1 MEPPTGFCASLLS
14 FIRFLPFFIGL
25 LLLGT
30 IKGILFCPL
39 ICLIIATG
47 NTAIILGLW
56 IVHSVWTYY
65 CVVRAKQFGPILKLV
80 IGLCVL
86 PVLLVVYPIVGILG
100 SIVGGA
106 AYGFLSPI
114 FATLEAVEEGK
125 DVKFY
130 HCFIDGTWSTVEKS
144 CMVVRDVKDVCFH
157 SYFSVMDDLRQ
168 KGPPDAKY
176 YEIRLLYIPGA
187 LIASVIGII
196 VDVPVISF
204 VALCKGPYMLF
215 KGWHR
220 LFHDL
225 IGREGPFLETI
236 CVPFAGLAIL
246 LWPLAVAGAIL
257 ASMLASFF
265 LGAYAG
271 VVAYQCTA
279 QAVADVVW
287 TLYGRDPPI
296 LLEYTEDL
304 SIVEINQ
311 LVAKRNVVLDEL
323 KSYLV
328 LAHKKMKQYTD
339 SDRRDVREV
348 GAKSTSCNVLQMKQD
363 MMVNRGCSI
372 SARSWDNIFEFHLE
386 GMVKVL
392 AEIDRHPLLTYS
404 TRKKKHE
411 SSFLFGLSYVIAASA
426 IYDEYSND
434 ILDMPEGSCFPR
446 PQFRKDVD
454 ASQRT
459 SNSNSVSRPSSFRKA
474 PSRTSSMKNNN
485 IAELKSFE
493 LLDAL
498 FKECFHVG
506 EKMVSEGII
515 TREDIEEA
523 KSGNGSRVISIGLPA
538 YCLVQGLLRSAKLN
552 SVGIMISDE
561 TELTIT
567 NRPRETFFDWFVN
580 PLLIIKEQIK
590 AENLSASEEDY
601 LCKLVLLG
609 GDAER
614 LKKSSVGPAP
624 ESDVKR
630 AELEALARRLQGITK
645 SMSRFPTFKRR
656 FNDLVRSL
664 SDDLKE
670 KSGGPIMTRSKSAF
684 ARLISLKSFKGTRA
698 NGSAQGSQHVA
709 RDLEN
714 S

>member
-1 MEPPTGFCASLLS
+1 MEPPTGFSASLLS

-30 IKGILFCPL
+30 TKVISL
-39 ICLIIATG
+39 TD
-47 NTAIILGLW
+47 
-56 IVHSVWTYY
+56 
-65 CVVRAKQFGPILKLV
+65 RAKQFGPILKLV

-125 DVKFY
+125 DDKFY

-144 CMVVRDVKDVCFH
+144 CMVVRDVNDVCFL

-168 KGPPDAKY
+168 KGPPNAKY

-187 LIASVIGII
+187 LIAAVIGII
-196 VDVPVISF
+196 VDLPIISF

-225 IGREGPFLETI
+225 VGREGPFLETI

-257 ASMLASFF
+257 ASMLTSFF

-271 VVAYQCTA
+271 IVAYQ
-279 QAVADVVW
+279 
-287 TLYGRDPPI
+287 
-296 LLEYTEDL
+296 
-304 SIVEINQ
+304 
-311 LVAKRNVVLDEL
+311 
-323 KSYLV
+323 
-328 LAHKKMKQYTD
+328 
-339 SDRRDVREV
+339 
-348 GAKSTSCNVLQMKQD
+348 
-363 MMVNRGCSI
+363 
-372 SARSWDNIFEFHLE
+372 
-386 GMVKVL
+386 
-392 AEIDRHPLLTYS
+392 
-404 TRKKKHE
+404 E
-411 SSFLFGLSYVIAASA
+411 SSFLFGLSYVVAALA

-446 PQFRKDVD
+446 PQFRKEVD
-454 ASQRT
+454 TSQRT
-459 SNSNSVSRPSSFRKA
+459 SNSNSVLRPSSFRKA

-498 FKECFHVG
+498 FKECFRVG
-506 EKMVSEGII
+506 EKLVSEGII
-515 TREDIEEA
+515 TRKDIKEA
-523 KSGNGSRVISIGLPA
+523 NSGNGSRVISIGLPA

-552 SVGIMISDE
+552 SVGDE
-561 TELTIT
+561 TELTT
-567 NRPRETFFDWFVN
+567 SNRPRETFFDWFVN

-590 AENLSASEEDY
+590 AENLSVSEEDY
-601 LCKLVLLG
+601 LCKLVLLS
-609 GDAER
+609 GDADR
-614 LKKSSVGPAP
+614 LKNSSVGPAP
-624 ESDVKR
+624 ESEVKR

-656 FNDLVRSL
+656 FDDLVRSL
-664 SDDLKE
+664 SDDLTE
-670 KSGGPIMTRSKSAF
+670 IHGGPIMTRSKSAF

-709 RDLEN
+709 KDLEN

>member
-271 VVAYQCTA
+271 VVAYQ
-279 QAVADVVW
+279 
-287 TLYGRDPPI
+287 
-296 LLEYTEDL
+296 LEL
-304 SIVEINQ
+304 SERQ
-311 LVAKRNVVLDEL
+311 PLASALSGKWEL
-323 KSYLV
+323 K
-328 LAHKKMKQYTD
+328 
-339 SDRRDVREV
+339 
-348 GAKSTSCNVLQMKQD
+348 
-363 MMVNRGCSI
+363 
-372 SARSWDNIFEFHLE
+372 
-386 GMVKVL
+386 
-392 AEIDRHPLLTYS
+392 
-404 TRKKKHE
+404 E

>member
-1 MEPPTGFCASLLS
+1 MEPPTGFSASLLS

-30 IKGILFCPL
+30 TKVISL
-39 ICLIIATG
+39 TD
-47 NTAIILGLW
+47 
-56 IVHSVWTYY
+56 
-65 CVVRAKQFGPILKLV
+65 RAKQFGPILKLV

-125 DVKFY
+125 DDKFY

-144 CMVVRDVKDVCFH
+144 CMVVRDVNDVCFH

-168 KGPPDAKY
+168 KGPPNAKY

-187 LIASVIGII
+187 LIAAVIGII
-196 VDVPVISF
+196 VDLPIISF

-225 IGREGPFLETI
+225 VGREGPFLETI

-257 ASMLASFF
+257 ASMLTSFF

-271 VVAYQCTA
+271 IVAYQ
-279 QAVADVVW
+279 
-287 TLYGRDPPI
+287 
-296 LLEYTEDL
+296 
-304 SIVEINQ
+304 
-311 LVAKRNVVLDEL
+311 
-323 KSYLV
+323 
-328 LAHKKMKQYTD
+328 
-339 SDRRDVREV
+339 
-348 GAKSTSCNVLQMKQD
+348 
-363 MMVNRGCSI
+363 
-372 SARSWDNIFEFHLE
+372 
-386 GMVKVL
+386 
-392 AEIDRHPLLTYS
+392 
-404 TRKKKHE
+404 E
-411 SSFLFGLSYVIAASA
+411 SSFLFGLSYVVAALA

-446 PQFRKDVD
+446 PQFRKEVD
-454 ASQRT
+454 TSQRT
-459 SNSNSVSRPSSFRKA
+459 SNSNSLLRPSSFRKA

-498 FKECFHVG
+498 FKECFRVG
-506 EKMVSEGII
+506 EKLVSEGII
-515 TREDIEEA
+515 TRKDIKEA
-523 KSGNGSRVISIGLPA
+523 NSGNGSRVISIGLPA

-552 SVGIMISDE
+552 SVGDE
-561 TELTIT
+561 TELTT
-567 NRPRETFFDWFVN
+567 SNRPRETFFDWFVN

-590 AENLSASEEDY
+590 AENLSVSEEDY
-601 LCKLVLLG
+601 LCKLVLLS
-609 GDAER
+609 GDADR
-614 LKKSSVGPAP
+614 LKNSSVGPAP
-624 ESDVKR
+624 ESEVKR

-656 FNDLVRSL
+656 FDDLVRSL
-664 SDDLKE
+664 SDDLTE
-670 KSGGPIMTRSKSAF
+670 IHGGPIMTRSKSAF

-709 RDLEN
+709 KDLEN

>member
-30 IKGILFCPL
+30 IK
-39 ICLIIATG
+39 
-47 NTAIILGLW
+47 
-56 IVHSVWTYY
+56 
-65 CVVRAKQFGPILKLV
+65 
-80 IGLCVL
+80 
-86 PVLLVVYPIVGILG
+86 VLLVVYPIVGILG

-271 VVAYQCTA
+271 VVAYQ
-279 QAVADVVW
+279 
-287 TLYGRDPPI
+287 
-296 LLEYTEDL
+296 
-304 SIVEINQ
+304 
-311 LVAKRNVVLDEL
+311 
-323 KSYLV
+323 
-328 LAHKKMKQYTD
+328 
-339 SDRRDVREV
+339 
-348 GAKSTSCNVLQMKQD
+348 
-363 MMVNRGCSI
+363 
-372 SARSWDNIFEFHLE
+372 
-386 GMVKVL
+386 
-392 AEIDRHPLLTYS
+392 
-404 TRKKKHE
+404 E

>member
-1 MEPPTGFCASLLS
+1 MEPPTGFSASLLS

-30 IKGILFCPL
+30 TKGILFCPL

-56 IVHSVWTYY
+56 IVHAVWTYY

-125 DVKFY
+125 DDKFY

-144 CMVVRDVKDVCFH
+144 CMVVRDVNDVCFH

-168 KGPPDAKY
+168 KGPPNAKY

-187 LIASVIGII
+187 LIAAVIGII
-196 VDVPVISF
+196 VDLPIISF

-225 IGREGPFLETI
+225 VGREGPFLETI

-257 ASMLASFF
+257 ASMLTSFF

-271 VVAYQCTA
+271 IVAYQ
-279 QAVADVVW
+279 
-287 TLYGRDPPI
+287 
-296 LLEYTEDL
+296 
-304 SIVEINQ
+304 
-311 LVAKRNVVLDEL
+311 
-323 KSYLV
+323 
-328 LAHKKMKQYTD
+328 
-339 SDRRDVREV
+339 
-348 GAKSTSCNVLQMKQD
+348 
-363 MMVNRGCSI
+363 
-372 SARSWDNIFEFHLE
+372 
-386 GMVKVL
+386 
-392 AEIDRHPLLTYS
+392 
-404 TRKKKHE
+404 E
-411 SSFLFGLSYVIAASA
+411 SSFLFGLSYVVAALA

-446 PQFRKDVD
+446 PQFRKEVD
-454 ASQRT
+454 TSQRT
-459 SNSNSVSRPSSFRKA
+459 SNSNSVLRPSSFRKA

-498 FKECFHVG
+498 FKECFRVG
-506 EKMVSEGII
+506 EKLVSEGII
-515 TREDIEEA
+515 TRKDIKEA
-523 KSGNGSRVISIGLPA
+523 NSGNGSRVISIGLPA

-561 TELTIT
+561 TELTT
-567 NRPRETFFDWFVN
+567 SNRPRETFFDWFVN

-590 AENLSASEEDY
+590 AENLSVSEEDY
-601 LCKLVLLG
+601 LCKLVLLS
-609 GDAER
+609 GDADR
-614 LKKSSVGPAP
+614 LKNSSVGPAP
-624 ESDVKR
+624 ESEVKR

-656 FNDLVRSL
+656 FDDLVRSL
-664 SDDLKE
+664 SDDLTE
-670 KSGGPIMTRSKSAF
+670 IHGGPIMTRSKSAF

-709 RDLEN
+709 KDLEN